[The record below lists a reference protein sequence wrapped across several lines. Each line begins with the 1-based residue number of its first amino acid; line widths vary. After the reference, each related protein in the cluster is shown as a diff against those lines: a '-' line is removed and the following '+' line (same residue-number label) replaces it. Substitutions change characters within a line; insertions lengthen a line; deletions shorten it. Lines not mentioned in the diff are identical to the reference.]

1 MKKQCI
7 SKVSKITPPFS
18 FNRLPIIRNCVSQN
32 LEARHVPSSP
42 PAEHY
47 QINESKT
54 HDRRVIGQTPIKR
67 EKKSV
72 NRRGGVSSSFLGAN
86 DRRGNELPDVLKL
99 SSIPLRGAPRLRANS
114 NSAKYSLCKIDHS
127 YKPSI
132 KRVCPV
138 DARVDALTPLRVH
151 AGPSSS
157 SSSVAEGRGCKL

>member
-7 SKVSKITPPFS
+7 SKVSKITSRLIDYQSFATACRKISRRDTSPP
-18 FNRLPIIRNCVSQN
+18 P
-32 LEARHVPSSP
+32 P

-151 AGPSSS
+151 AAPSSS
-157 SSSVAEGRGCKL
+157 SSSVVEGRGCKL

>member
-32 LEARHVPSSP
+32 LEARHVPSSL
-42 PAEHY
+42 PARALSNKRVEDARSTSYRANSH
-47 QINESKT
+47 KT
-54 HDRRVIGQTPIKR
+54 GEEER
-67 EKKSV
+67 KSAG
-72 NRRGGVSSSFLGAN
+72 RVSSSFLGAN

-138 DARVDALTPLRVH
+138 NARVDALTPLRVH
-151 AGPSSS
+151 AAPSSS

>member
-1 MKKQCI
+1 MKSETHLLLLLETMYFKSFENYI
-7 SKVSKITPPFS
+7 S

-32 LEARHVPSSP
+32 LEARHVPSFP

-99 SSIPLRGAPRLRANS
+99 SSIPLRGAPRATSEFEFGEIFTLQ
-114 NSAKYSLCKIDHS
+114 D
-127 YKPSI
+127 
-132 KRVCPV
+132 
-138 DARVDALTPLRVH
+138 
-151 AGPSSS
+151 
-157 SSSVAEGRGCKL
+157 

>member
-7 SKVSKITPPFS
+7 SKVSKITSPFS

-32 LEARHVPSSP
+32 LEARHVPSFP

-99 SSIPLRGAPRLRANS
+99 SSIPLRGAPRATSEFEFGEIFTLQ
-114 NSAKYSLCKIDHS
+114 D
-127 YKPSI
+127 
-132 KRVCPV
+132 
-138 DARVDALTPLRVH
+138 
-151 AGPSSS
+151 
-157 SSSVAEGRGCKL
+157 